1 MECQYCKNVFS
12 TNTSLTNHQRTA
24 KYCLKLRDVKLEK
37 LYTCDGCSKSFSR
50 SYHLQRHQKQCKSN
64 DRLYELESKLAQ
76 VEKDIEIYVKEI
88 SQKNIVIQ
96 EQKETIKELQDKLEN
111 IAIKAVSRPTNMTK
125 NTQINYI
132 NQLKPVTEEVLLDN
146 AQHLSIDHIMK
157 GPKGYAQYALEYPL
171 KDRLLCV
178 DYSRRKVKFKDKD
191 GNVITDPEMT
201 GLATKFFNSIKDKN
215 QDLILECSEKLK
227 ENFGDEIDT
236 IVKIFD
242 YKAAIDQGSDGVKSE
257 FHHDF
262 VKHMCSQTI
271 KE

>member
-1 MECQYCKNVFS
+1 MNIYEIFINIAKGEHNNTKMECKYCKNNFS
-12 TNTSLTNHQRTA
+12 SKYSLRYHQKTA
-24 KYCLKLRDVKLEK
+24 KYCIKIQGKRTNAFRCDFCKKTLSTKQNLMIHQSICSHYNKYLNNQKWEEEK
-37 LYTCDGCSKSFSR
+37 KMLMKE
-50 SYHLQRHQKQCKSN
+50 
-64 DRLYELESKLAQ
+64 YELRLQTTNSKIRDLQ
-76 VEKDIEIYVKEI
+76 DQLINKD
-88 SQKNIVIQ
+88 
-96 EQKETIKELQDKLEN
+96 ETIKELQDKLEN
-111 IAIKAVSRPTNMTK
+111 IALKAVSRPTNMTK

-132 NQLKPVTEEVLLDN
+132 NQLKPVTDEILLDN
-146 AQHLSIDHIMK
+146 AQYLSIDHIMK

-236 IVKIFD
+236 I
-242 YKAAIDQGSDGVKSE
+242 
-257 FHHDF
+257 
-262 VKHMCSQTI
+262 
-271 KE
+271 